1 MMNRPATGA
10 GPNAGPE
17 ARLRTMRILWA
28 VFLLTI
34 GLFALMSH
42 LARTDPKVGA
52 ETARDNPTLL
62 YVLAA
67 AALTSV
73 VASFVVKAGFY
84 RRGAERQQ
92 PAQVQ
97 TGLVIALVLCEA
109 AALMGY
115 VGVMVTWNDYAYL
128 LFALGALGEL
138 LHFPRRDQLI
148 SAYPRSVM

>member
-1 MMNRPATGA
+1 MMNRPAVGSGPSA
-10 GPNAGPE
+10 GPD
-17 ARLRTMRILWA
+17 ARLRTLRILWA
-28 VFLLTI
+28 AFLITV
-34 GLFALMSH
+34 GLLVVMSR
-42 LARTDPKVGA
+42 LARPDRRVGA

-84 RRGAERQQ
+84 RRGAERQE

-115 VGVMVTWNDYAYL
+115 GGVMVTWNDYA
-128 LFALGALGEL
+128 
-138 LHFPRRDQLI
+138 
-148 SAYPRSVM
+148 